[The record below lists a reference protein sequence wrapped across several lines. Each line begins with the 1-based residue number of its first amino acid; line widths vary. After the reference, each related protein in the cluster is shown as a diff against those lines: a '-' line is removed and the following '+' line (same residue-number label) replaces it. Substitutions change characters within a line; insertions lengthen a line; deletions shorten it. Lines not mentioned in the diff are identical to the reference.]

1 MRRCIQQH
9 MEYYMIQQDDC
20 ITDYMYPVEI
30 NRKQLWEWA
39 KSLSV
44 ADEESILQFY
54 VSGDAD
60 YIDFIEHPVS
70 LVSEQLK
77 DIFDIYQTGLIWK
90 LVVFADIQR
99 MQQTRYWLASPPSLT
114 CLSPRSEYHR
124 DGTLKKI
131 ILDEY
136 AVENHK
142 IFRIQNANHHII
154 VDLDVAECILKFNL
168 AGLKLQKVDTEGPSI
183 QRRVQE

>member
-1 MRRCIQQH
+1 
-9 MEYYMIQQDDC
+9 MIQQDDR

-39 KSLSV
+39 ESLSV

-70 LVSEQLK
+70 IVSEQLK
-77 DIFDIYQTGLIWK
+77 EIFDIYQAGLSWK
-90 LVVFADIQR
+90 LVVFADMLR
-99 MQQTRYWLASPPSLT
+99 MQQTRYWLANPPSLM

-124 DGTLKKI
+124 DGTLNKI

-136 AVENHK
+136 TVENHK
-142 IFRIQNANHHII
+142 IFRVQDANHHII

-168 AGLKLQKVDTEGPSI
+168 TGLKLRKVETASPSI
-183 QRRVQE
+183 

>member
-1 MRRCIQQH
+1 
-9 MEYYMIQQDDC
+9 MIQQDNR
-20 ITDYMYPVEI
+20 ITEYMYPVET
-30 NRKQLWEWA
+30 NRRQLLEWA
-39 KSLSV
+39 ESSSCT
-44 ADEESILQFY
+44 DEEFILQFY

-70 LVSEQLK
+70 IVSEQLK
-77 DIFDIYQTGLIWK
+77 EIFDIYQSGLSWK
-90 LVVFADIQR
+90 LVVFADMQR
-99 MQQTRYWLASPPSLT
+99 MQQTRYWLVNPPSLM
-114 CLSPRSEYHR
+114 CLSPCSEYHR

-142 IFRIQNANHHII
+142 IFTVQDANHHII

>member
-1 MRRCIQQH
+1 
-9 MEYYMIQQDDC
+9 MIQQDDR
-20 ITDYMYPVEI
+20 IAEYMYPVEM
-30 NRKQLWEWA
+30 NRRQLMEWTA
-39 KSLSV
+39 S
-44 ADEESILQFY
+44 AEESILQFY

-60 YIDFIEHPVS
+60 YIDFMEHPVS
-70 LVSEQLK
+70 IVSEQLK
-77 DIFDIYQTGLIWK
+77 EIFDVYQAGLNWK

-99 MQQTRYWLASPPSLT
+99 MQQTRYWMANPPSLM
-114 CLSPRSEYHR
+114 CVSSLSEYHR
-124 DGTLKKI
+124 DGTLRKI

-142 IFRIQNANHHII
+142 IFRVQDADHHII

-168 AGLKLQKVDTEGPSI
+168 TGLKLQKVDTEGPSM